1 MPWGLEKRARLRARG
16 DDLPCQAGMT
26 ETISF
31 GKPEPDQGRPT
42 TELPW
47 SRLILT
53 STAQV
58 TRPLQVPFAGHFRN
72 SSVFLCQLCRVEQ
85 RFNGNGTESSHLRLA
100 QPLLFAVTYPR
111 FAQRHATPDCPYFG
125 SKVDKRRSEV
135 FIADV
140 ARRRRSRGNI
150 C

>member
-58 TRPLQVPFAGHFRN
+58 TRPVQVPFGGHFRN
-72 SSVFLCQLCRVEQ
+72 SSVFLSTLPSRTEIQRERNGIVTPQIGSAFTLCSDIPKVCQKAH
-85 RFNGNGTESSHLRLA
+85 NSRLA
-100 QPLLFAVTYPR
+100 HILAV
-111 FAQRHATPDCPYFG
+111 
-125 SKVDKRRSEV
+125 KRTNGE
-135 FIADV
+135 
-140 ARRRRSRGNI
+140 
-150 C
+150 